1 MTTALASLRA
11 AALHPKNLITFLIT
25 LVLVVGEWSYG
36 VIGGYEKLALTLGVC
51 VACEVALSLLLL
63 GHWPAPQ
70 SAYITGI
77 SLTILVRPQA
87 GLWWP
92 FIVGPLLAITSKYVL
107 RYRGRHLWNPSNFA
121 LAVLLILAPHRVA
134 ILSHEFGN
142 EVAGNAVIWVFG
154 LLIAW
159 RARIL
164 HVSATYV
171 LCFVSFAVVRSL
183 VTGAPL
189 LAEIGPL
196 TGPMYQLM
204 VFFMLT
210 DPRTS
215 VSTKQGR
222 MITVAIVA
230 VVEAFIR
237 LANDF
242 DVPGAVLL
250 APAPPIL
257 ALSVVGPLAMA
268 IDLRRTAA
276 RKAAAAVPHQTPQP
290 AVTPIVEPALIEAGD
305 RNLSTSTSSP
315 TPAP

>member
-1 MTTALASLRA
+1 MKSLLAKLRA
-11 AALHPKNLITFLIT
+11 AALHPKNLITLLIT
-25 LVLVVGEWSYG
+25 IVLVVGEWSYG
-36 VIGGYEKLALTLGVC
+36 VVGGYEKLALTLGMC
-51 VACEVALSLLLL
+51 VACEVALSRFLL
-63 GHWPAPQ
+63 GSWPPPQ

-92 FIVGPLLAITSKYVL
+92 FVVGPLLGITSKYVL

-121 LAVLLILAPHRVA
+121 LAVLLLLAPHRIA

-142 EVAGNAVIWVFG
+142 EVAGNAVIWFFG
-154 LLIAW
+154 ILIAW

-171 LCFVSFAVVRSL
+171 ICFVSFAVVRSL

-215 VSTKQGR
+215 VSTKHGR

-230 VVEAFIR
+230 LVEALIR

-242 DVPGAVLL
+242 DVAGAVLL

-257 ALSVVGPLAMA
+257 ALSVVGPLAFA
-268 IDLRRTAA
+268 LDLRRTAA
-276 RKAAAAVPHQTPQP
+276 KKAAAVAPHPTPQP
-290 AVTPIVEPALIEAGD
+290 AVTPIVEPALVEAGD
-305 RNLSTSTSSP
+305 MGRAPGARSP